1 MENLLGV
8 SIVALFVLSIIMIA
22 LIKALSRQ
30 VFSNAKDVESIYIDI
45 RRKTDYASSSRK
57 HMRATSEDAWQQVL
71 ILEDKVASLEMLL
84 TAFKESNDDLV
95 DNLILQDL
103 KLHGAIENVENQLEF
118 HCERIGDDMHVED
131 IDVYD
136 WIAARDSEFANKCK
150 VSYRYGPNGKLKDD
164 YGTYPRYVK

>member
-1 MENLLGV
+1 MENLLGL

-30 VFSNAKDVESIYIDI
+30 VFSNAEDVESIYRDI
-45 RRKTDYASSSRK
+45 RRNEDYASSSRK

-71 ILEDKVASLEMLL
+71 LLEDKVAALEMLL
-84 TAFKESNDDLV
+84 TAFKESNDDV
-95 DNLILQDL
+95 IDNLILQDL
-103 KLHGAIENVENQLEF
+103 KLHGEIENVNNQLEF

-136 WIAARDSEFANKCK
+136 WIAERDAEFANKCK
-150 VSYRYGPNGKLKDD
+150 CSYRYTPDGKLQDRFGK
-164 YGTYPRYVK
+164 

>member
-8 SIVALFVLSIIMIA
+8 SIVVLFVLCMLMMFIITA
-22 LIKALSRQ
+22 LIKK
-30 VFSNAKDVESIYIDI
+30 VFANSEDVESIYTDI
-45 RRKTDYASSSRK
+45 KRKDDVNLGSRK
-57 HMRATSEDAWQQVL
+57 RIIATAEEAWQQVL
-71 ILEDKVASLEMLL
+71 LLEDKVASLEMLL

-103 KLHGAIENVENQLEF
+103 KLHSAIENVENQLEF

-136 WIAARDSEFANKCK
+136 WIAARDAEFANSCK
-150 VSYRYGPNGKLKDD
+150 VSYRYGPNGKLNDD

>member
-8 SIVALFVLSIIMIA
+8 SIVVLFVLCMLMMFIIKA
-22 LIKALSRQ
+22 LIKK
-30 VFSNAKDVESIYIDI
+30 VFANTEDVERIYTDI
-45 RRKTDYASSSRK
+45 RRKASYSSDSRK
-57 HMRATSEDAWQQVL
+57 HMRATAEDAWQQVL
-71 ILEDKVASLEMLL
+71 LLEDKVASLEMLL

-103 KLHGAIENVENQLEF
+103 KLHGEIENLENQLEF

-136 WIAARDSEFANKCK
+136 WIAARDPEFANKCK
-150 VSYRYGPNGKLKDD
+150 CSYRYTSDGKLQDRFGK
-164 YGTYPRYVK
+164 